1 MPMTYAEMRAAADAR
16 KTLPTRLRTVSAAGE
31 ASRVMGEAADAI
43 EYYERLVAEMRRDA
57 IEADRDARQEIQ
69 SAVAETRW
77 QERQSST
84 GDYGSY

>member
-1 MPMTYAEMRAAADAR
+1 MAYDYTAMRAAAEAR
-16 KTLPTRLRTVSAAGE
+16 KTLPARLRTVSAAGE

-57 IEADRDARQEIQ
+57 MEADRDARQEIQ

-77 QERQSST
+77 QERQSSS